1 MDPSENAAAM
11 RVQRLLLQHLESLSR
26 AGVGQVPRRSPAVV
40 APPQLQL
47 APENAALAEI
57 STRTATPAGSEPI
70 AHKEDATAARKP
82 ETSAKKTKS
91 ATPKKE
97 DASKPGKAGSAATV
111 KVEPAVV
118 GTPAA
123 LLASI
128 RQEVV
133 ACRLCRELAETRTQ
147 TVFGVGPDQP
157 RLCFM
162 GEAPGADEDA
172 QGIPFVGRAGKLL
185 TDMITLGM
193 GLRREDVYILN
204 VLKCRPPGN
213 RTPSSAE
220 VANCRGYFE
229 RQIEVLQPEF
239 ICCLGTVAA
248 QALLQTTT
256 PVGKLRGRVH
266 TYRGAKVIVTY
277 HPSYLLRS
285 PDMKKEAWIDL
296 QRLLK
301 EMGLPIP
308 KRQQGSSS

>member
-1 MDPSENAAAM
+1 MDPSQNAAAK
-11 RVQRLLLQHLESLSR
+11 RVKRLLLQHLESLARS
-26 AGVGQVPRRSPAVV
+26 GVGQVPRRSPAAI
-40 APPQLQL
+40 APPHPSPSL
-47 APENAALAEI
+47 EIAARPEI
-57 STRTATPAGSEPI
+57 STRTGIPASSEPT
-70 AHKEDATAARKP
+70 AHKEDATATRKT
-82 ETSAKKTKS
+82 ETTKKKTRP
-91 ATPKKE
+91 ATPEKKE
-97 DASKPGKAGSAATV
+97 ASKPGKAGDAAKEKVEAAAT
-111 KVEPAVV
+111 

-123 LLASI
+123 QLASI

-213 RTPSSAE
+213 RTPSSTE
-220 VANCRGYFE
+220 VANCRGFFE
-229 RQIEVLQPEF
+229 RQIEALQPEF